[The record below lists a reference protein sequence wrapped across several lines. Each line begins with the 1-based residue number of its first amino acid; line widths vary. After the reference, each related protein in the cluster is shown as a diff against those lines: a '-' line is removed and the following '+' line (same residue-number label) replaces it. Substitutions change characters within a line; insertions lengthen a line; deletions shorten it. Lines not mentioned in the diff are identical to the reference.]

1 MENENMPI
9 KPVATNYGVYYAL
22 FSIAII
28 VILYATNM
36 QKNLVIGTVNIL
48 GTVAVFVLAIIEYK
62 KTNNNYLTLGQ
73 AIKVGLGTA
82 AIGGI
87 LIALYTYIHY
97 TYLQPEFIEA
107 MREVQIVQL
116 QKQAANMTSEDA
128 DLAMSMLDTFSSPGF
143 ISTVSLIGSLIFGLI
158 VSLIAGLV
166 LKSE

>member
-116 QKQAANMTSEDA
+116 QKQADNMTSEDA